1 MRRDGDLAGDG
12 GGGGGRRSE
21 RLGGRASEMG
31 LMLSS
36 LLACS
41 GGAALLAC
49 VYPNWAADRAALTQ
63 AVHFVAF
70 GLVALGAGI
79 LAGQMSC
86 FLQLITCI
94 LITANRQLANNLT
107 LN

>member
-1 MRRDGDLAGDG
+1 
-12 GGGGGRRSE
+12 
-21 RLGGRASEMG
+21 MG

-79 LAGQMSC
+79 LAGQM
-86 FLQLITCI
+86 
-94 LITANRQLANNLT
+94 
-107 LN
+107 

>member
-1 MRRDGDLAGDG
+1 
-12 GGGGGRRSE
+12 
-21 RLGGRASEMG
+21 MG

-86 FLQLITCI
+86 FLTFTNNHMHFDNCKPPTC
-94 LITANRQLANNLT
+94 
-107 LN
+107 